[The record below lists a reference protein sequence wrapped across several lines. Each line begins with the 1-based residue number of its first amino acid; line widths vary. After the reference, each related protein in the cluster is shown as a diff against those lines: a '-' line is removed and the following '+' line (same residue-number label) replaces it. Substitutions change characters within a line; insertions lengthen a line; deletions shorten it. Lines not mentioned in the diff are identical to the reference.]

1 MALIFLNKISIKKQ
15 YLFAVSAITG
25 VAAICF
31 LFSAY
36 ITPEVVAFVLLVALS
51 VIAMFFDILPVLLS
65 AVLSALLWDFF
76 FLHPRFNLQVGTV
89 EDRIMLSMYFII
101 AMLNAVLTFK
111 IRQIEK
117 AARRKEEKIQILKLY
132 DTLLNS
138 LSHEFRT
145 PLAAIIGA
153 TDNLLAKSYEL
164 SDEDRQSLFSEISI
178 ASLRLNQQVEN
189 LLNMSRLE
197 SGFLQLKKDWCNL
210 NELAGDVLLRIR
222 DQLRDHIVRNNVE
235 ESLPLFRLDYGLM
248 EQVLY
253 NLVHNG
259 IRHTP
264 KNSVIT
270 IDAKCDG
277 DLLLITI
284 EDNGNGFPEHEISK
298 VFEKFYYPENSATAG
313 SGLGLSIVKGFVEAH
328 NGSIKLINTEKG
340 GARFTIALPVEKFYF
355 SQTDYNYAA
364 NFIN

>member
-1 MALIFLNKISIKKQ
+1 MLYNKISIKKQ
-15 YLFAVSAITG
+15 YLFSITAICVVAG
-25 VAAICF
+25 VCF
-31 LFSAY
+31 LFSSY
-36 ITPEVVAFVLLVALS
+36 ISPEVTAFVLLVTLS
-51 VIAMFFDILPVLLS
+51 VIAMSFDIFPVLLS
-65 AVLSALLWDFF
+65 AALSALLWDFF

-117 AARRKEEKIQILKLY
+117 TARQKEEKIQILKLY

-164 SDEDRQSLFSEISI
+164 SDEDRQNLISEISI

-197 SGFLQLKKDWCNL
+197 SGFLQLKKDWCSL
-210 NELAGDVLLRIR
+210 NELVADVLLRVR
-222 DQLRDHIVRNNVE
+222 DQSKDHVLKNNVE
-235 ESLPLFRLDYGLM
+235 ENLPLFKLDYGLM

-253 NLVHNG
+253 NLVSNG
-259 IRHTP
+259 VRHTP
-264 KNSVIT
+264 KNST
-270 IDAKCDG
+270 IMMDAKCEG
-277 DLLLITI
+277 DFLTIMI
-284 EDNGNGFPEHEISK
+284 EDNGIGFPEQEIGK
-298 VFEKFYYPENSATAG
+298 VFEKFYYPENSRTAG
-313 SGLGLSIVKGFVEAH
+313 SGLGLSIVKGFIEAH
-328 NGSIKLINTEKG
+328 NGKIKLSNTAKG
-340 GARFTIALPVEKFYF
+340 GARFTIELPVEKFYF
-355 SQTDYNYAA
+355 SQTDYNYAG
-364 NFIN
+364 NIIN